1 MTMRMYGIPNCDSVR
16 KARQWLE
23 QRGLPYDFVDLKT
36 DVPSRGQLED
46 WLARVGGERL
56 INRRSTTW
64 KGLSEAEKLAAIE
77 GDPVAV
83 LQAHPTLI
91 KRPVLEHESEIMVGF
106 SEHDYQA
113 SLT

>member
-1 MTMRMYGIPNCDSVR
+1 MYGIPNCDAVR
-16 KARQWLE
+16 KARKWLE
-23 QRGLPYDFVDLKT
+23 QRGLTYEFVDLKA

-46 WLARVGGERL
+46 WLDRVGGERL

-64 KGLSEAEKLAAIE
+64 KALSEEEKLKALE

-91 KRPVLEHESEIMVGF
+91 KRPLLEHDSAILVGF
-106 SEHDYQA
+106 SEEDYQVN
-113 SLT
+113 LT